1 MSVNGQD
8 SITLGVANTATGA
21 SVASGMFS
29 FLNENAAAIG
39 VVITLASFLVACIF
53 YVLNYRLKVR
63 ATSMYRDEIMQEV
76 VSQIRS
82 EAESYG
88 IKADQISAMATA
100 IESRGKSD
108 RRINPE

>member
-1 MSVNGQD
+1 M
-8 SITLGVANTATGA
+8 ANTAAGISA
-21 SVASGMFS
+21 GSGMLTA
-29 FLNENAAAIG
+29 LNQNAAAIG
-39 VVITLASFLVACIF
+39 VIITLASFILALVF

-88 IKADQISAMATA
+88 IKADQIAAMAAA

-108 RRINPE
+108 RRV

>member
-1 MSVNGQD
+1 M
-8 SITLGVANTATGA
+8 ANTAAGISA
-21 SVASGMFS
+21 GSGMLTY
-29 FLNENAAAIG
+29 LNQNAAAIG
-39 VVITLASFLVACIF
+39 VIITLASFILALVF

-88 IKADQISAMATA
+88 IKADQISAMAAA

-108 RRINPE
+108 RRV